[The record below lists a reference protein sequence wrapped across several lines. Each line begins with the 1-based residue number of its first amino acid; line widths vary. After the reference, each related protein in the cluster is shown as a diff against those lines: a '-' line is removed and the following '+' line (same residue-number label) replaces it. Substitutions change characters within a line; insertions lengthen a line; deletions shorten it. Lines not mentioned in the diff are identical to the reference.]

1 MSWFADLIRRIATGK
16 AIVMIRIY
24 FLPRIPRMMAQGG
37 AWKDAA
43 TGMLR
48 RLLAY
53 YDEWGAALIDKA
65 MKRKRTPRRRAPAKI
80 SDAHETGVAGKFSL
94 KPARWRAAACE
105 ACGIGSPANTNET
118 RGSGPLG
125 EQDFRKCGKRL

>member
-1 MSWFADLIRRIATGK
+1 
-16 AIVMIRIY
+16 
-24 FLPRIPRMMAQGG
+24 MMAQGA

-43 TGMLR
+43 AGMFR
-48 RLLAY
+48 RLLAS
-53 YDEWGAALIDKA
+53 YDVWGAALINKA
-65 MKRKRTPRRRAPAKI
+65 MNRKSTPRRRAPAKI
-80 SDAHETGVAGKFSL
+80 SDAHDTGAAGKFSL
-94 KPARWRAAACE
+94 KPARRRAAACE